1 MFLQQVQKLS
11 KDMVLG
17 LFDTV
22 ESLAEFIRSRA

>member
-17 LFDTV
+17 LLDTV
-22 ESLAEFIRSRA
+22 RSLADIIRRRV